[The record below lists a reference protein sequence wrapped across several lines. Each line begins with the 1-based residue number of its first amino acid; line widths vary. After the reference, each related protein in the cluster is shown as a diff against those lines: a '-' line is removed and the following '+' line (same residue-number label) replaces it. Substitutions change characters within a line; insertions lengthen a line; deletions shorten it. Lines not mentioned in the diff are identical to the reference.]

1 MRPLSKLLNIT
12 ILDKEATEFLTNEIL
27 KVLNSSEP
35 SIQKVIYQS
44 TVISSLKTNQF
55 KGAKNNAIFWLSI
68 EKYLSQKIQ
77 NYICNDDGLK
87 HTTFYILYD

>member
-1 MRPLSKLLNIT
+1 MCFFNTVVLPILMRPLSKLLNIT
-12 ILDKEATEFLTNEIL
+12 IIDKEATEFFTNEIL

-55 KGAKNNAIFWLSI
+55 KGAKNNAFFWLSI
-68 EKYLSQKIQ
+68 GKYLDLALCI
-77 NYICNDDGLK
+77 LK
-87 HTTFYILYD
+87 VDK